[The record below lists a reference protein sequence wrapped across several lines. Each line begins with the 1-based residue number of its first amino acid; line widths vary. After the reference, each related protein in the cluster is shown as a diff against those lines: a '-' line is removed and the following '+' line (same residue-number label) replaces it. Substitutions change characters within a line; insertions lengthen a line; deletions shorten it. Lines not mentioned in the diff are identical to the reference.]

1 MIGRSNIA
9 KCGFLAVLCLA
20 FALSVGGC
28 GKKPSKL
35 KSPDETKTFPTQY
48 PTSR

>member
-1 MIGRSNIA
+1 MTTQNSIVNR
-9 KCGFLAVLCLA
+9 GFLVVLCLA
-20 FALSVGGC
+20 FALAVAGC
-28 GKKPSKL
+28 GKKPSKV

>member
-1 MIGRSNIA
+1 MMTQNIFM
-9 KCGFLAVLCLA
+9 KRTLLAVLCLA
-20 FALSVGGC
+20 FALSVAGC

-35 KSPDETKTFPTQY
+35 TSPDETKTFPTQY

>member
-1 MIGRSNIA
+1 MIAQKVVA
-9 KCGFLAVLCLA
+9 KRVFLVVLCLA
-20 FALSVGGC
+20 IAIAVAGC

-35 KSPDETKTFPTQY
+35 TSPDESKTFPTQY

>member
-1 MIGRSNIA
+1 MSAQSIIVNR
-9 KCGFLAVLCLA
+9 GFLAVLCLA
-20 FALSVGGC
+20 LALSVAGC

-35 KSPDETKTFPTQY
+35 TSPDETKTFPTQY

>member
-1 MIGRSNIA
+1 MSAQSIIVKRS
-9 KCGFLAVLCLA
+9 FLAILCVA
-20 FALSVGGC
+20 FALSVGAC

-35 KSPDETKTFPTQY
+35 PLPDETKSFPTQY